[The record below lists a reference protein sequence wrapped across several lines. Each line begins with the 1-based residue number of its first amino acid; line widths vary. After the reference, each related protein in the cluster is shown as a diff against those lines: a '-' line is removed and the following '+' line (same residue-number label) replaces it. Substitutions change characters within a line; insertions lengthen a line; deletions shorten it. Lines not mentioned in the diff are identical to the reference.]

1 MGVMQGFRDHV
12 LSLTRAYPR
21 LARGGL
27 NILQLKDLAIRVAR
41 RKGFGVDIAFAPW
54 PWPAT
59 IQRADNMLFIT
70 VDSRRHSAD
79 QAMAFAHE
87 VGHIV
92 LDHLHAEPF
101 WTDVDGPLQREEDE
115 LADLFAAIVLDKHR
129 TPLEYLGI
137 EQLELL

>member
-1 MGVMQGFRDHV
+1 MGVLQGFRDRV
-12 LSLTRAYPR
+12 LTLAHSYPR

-27 NILQLKDLAIRVAR
+27 NIRQLKELASRLAA
-41 RKGFGVDIAFAPW
+41 RKGFRLDVAFAPW

-59 IQRADNMLFIT
+59 IQRAGQVLFIT
-70 VDSRRHSAD
+70 VDSRRHPAD
-79 QAMAFAHE
+79 QASALAHE
-87 VGHIV
+87 VGHLV
-92 LDHLHAEPF
+92 LGHLHAEPF

-115 LADLFAAIVLDKHR
+115 LADLFAAIVLDKGR